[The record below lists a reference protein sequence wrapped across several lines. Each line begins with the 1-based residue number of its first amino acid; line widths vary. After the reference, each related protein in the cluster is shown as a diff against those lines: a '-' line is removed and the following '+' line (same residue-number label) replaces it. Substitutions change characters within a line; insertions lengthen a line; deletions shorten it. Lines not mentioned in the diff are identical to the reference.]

1 MPVMLGKQLTLKP
14 QDLIVALKIAVNSD
28 REFTYA
34 QLATELF
41 MSPSEVHTSVKRAK
55 TCGLLVRTGA
65 QAASL
70 YAIHEFLT
78 HGIQYVF
85 PPVNGML
92 TRGILTGLAGPP
104 LSEYFP
110 LTDGLPQVWATP
122 EGTSQGIALVPLY
135 PSVPFACTVDS
146 KLYSVLTLVDAL
158 RGGKAREREIAT
170 RLVKEF
176 LK

>member
-1 MPVMLGKQLTLKP
+1 MLGKQITLKP
-14 QDLIVALKIAVNSD
+14 QDLLVALKMAVNPG

-34 QLATELF
+34 DLASELF
-41 MSPSEVHTSVKRAK
+41 ISPSEVHTSVKRAR
-55 TCGLLVRTGA
+55 TCGLLARTGER
-65 QAASL
+65 AASP
-70 YAIHEFLT
+70 YAIYEFLK

-92 TRGILTGLAGPP
+92 TRGIPTGVAGPP
-104 LSEYFP
+104 LSEHFS
-110 LTDGLPQVWATP
+110 LSDGLPQVWATP

-135 PSVPFACTVDS
+135 PSVPFACTVDF

-158 RGGKAREREIAT
+158 RGGKAREREIAA